1 MPNYLFDGSSDT
13 EILLAAI
20 DIYGFKETLMMIE
33 GMFAIGCWDKKEKI
47 IYSKR

>member
-33 GMFAIGCWDKKEKI
+33 GMFAIGCWDKKKKNYI
-47 IYSKR
+47 